1 MKTFSDLRE
10 SVVYKKKLS
19 GMNVVIKK
27 VRGKFVAF
35 IDDVELDK
43 YTTQRDAEKASNE
56 FVKQY
61 KA

>member
-1 MKTFSDLRE
+1 
-10 SVVYKKKLS
+10 
-19 GMNVVIKK
+19 MNVVIKK
-27 VRGKFVAF
+27 VKDKFVAF

-43 YTTQRDAEKASNE
+43 YATQRDAEKASNE